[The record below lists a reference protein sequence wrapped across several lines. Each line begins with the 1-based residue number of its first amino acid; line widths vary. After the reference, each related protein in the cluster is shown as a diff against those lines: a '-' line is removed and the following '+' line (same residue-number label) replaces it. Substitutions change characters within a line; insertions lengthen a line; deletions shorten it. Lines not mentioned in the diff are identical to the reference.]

1 MNRSRRALIL
11 ATLLIANGVLAGGD
25 ETGDSALR
33 GEFRTRL
40 TITQAAGAE
49 VARSVGSVV
58 PLDEIIAWE
67 FYVPDDYRPEK
78 PPGLMVYISPSP
90 SGKIPRGWKAVLNRH
105 NMIWVAA
112 RNSGNRVTVAR
123 RAIYALIATAL
134 ADRRYN
140 IDPERVYLSGFS
152 GGGKV
157 ASMVAIDHPHLLKG
171 AIYNCGVKFW
181 DQHPPGQPGL
191 VGQNHYVFVTGSK
204 DHALELTKTVHK
216 KYLES
221 GVANSK
227 LMVIR
232 RMTHKNPRG
241 PDFEQALQYL
251 DSRVLANTLPAAD
264 SGPEIPD
271 GLN

>member
-1 MNRSRRALIL
+1 MNRSRRALIPAIL
-11 ATLLIANGVLAGGD
+11 LFATSVLAGD
-25 ETGDSALR
+25 AETGDSGR
-33 GEFRTRL
+33 HGEFRTSL

-49 VARSVGSVV
+49 LARSVESVV

-67 FYVPDDYRPEK
+67 FYVPEDYRPEK

-90 SGKIPRGWKAVLNRH
+90 SGKIPRGWKAVLDRH

-157 ASMVAIDHPHLLKG
+157 ASMVAIDHPHLFKG
-171 AIYNCGVKFW
+171 AIYTCGVKFW
-181 DQHPPGQPGL
+181 DEHPPGQLGL
-191 VGQNHYVFVTGSK
+191 VGQNHYVFVTGSM
-204 DHALELTKTVHK
+204 DHALELTRTVHK

-221 GVANSK
+221 GIANSK

-264 SGPEIPD
+264 SGPENPD